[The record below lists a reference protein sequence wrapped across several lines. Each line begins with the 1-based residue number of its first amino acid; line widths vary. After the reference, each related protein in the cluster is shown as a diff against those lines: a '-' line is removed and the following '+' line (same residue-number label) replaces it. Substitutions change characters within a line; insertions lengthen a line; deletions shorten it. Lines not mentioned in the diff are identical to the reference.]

1 MLANRSIGF
10 HGFSVVLLLVLVTLS
25 FWGWLFIWENALFFD
40 HAALGKYVLYN
51 EFLLIGVLFGVGGKR
66 HSQGPHHEF
75 VDAVRRSGR
84 QAVLGLFGVLF
95 LVFALQDTFVSRSF
109 LVSDI
114 PWLGLTLFF
123 SNYVAPK
130 RLSQWVF
137 SGNRKERVALAGTTE
152 QADQIKPWLERKR
165 IIGLHPVGVVCPQP
179 VLEHKANGNGASF
192 RVLGSL
198 DEMNEIFKKESITQ
212 LIVLDLS
219 MGPERLRNLTKL
231 CEGAA
236 VRILALDGLD
246 SYFNHTTMIFEDD
259 GVRIIGLREEPLESP
274 VNWFVKRAMDLA
286 IAIPTVIL
294 VLPFTTVLV
303 WLLQRLQSPGPIFF
317 CQERAGMM
325 GQSFKI
331 FKYRT
336 MKTNHGD
343 EAKQASS
350 DDQRIY
356 PAGRWL
362 RKLSIDELPQFIN
375 VLKGDMSVVGP
386 RPHLQKHEEVWIRVM
401 SRYVVRRFIRPG
413 ITGYAQINGFRGE
426 VRTEADVQKR
436 VEKDI
441 YYLENWSWSL
451 DCIIVLKT
459 VKQCICPPSSAY

>member
-1 MLANRSIGF
+1 M
-10 HGFSVVLLLVLVTLS
+10 
-25 FWGWLFIWENALFFD
+25 ALK
-40 HAALGKYVLYN
+40 KYLLYN

-66 HSQGPHHEF
+66 HSHGPHQEF
-75 VDAVRRSGR
+75 VNAVRRSGR
-84 QAVLGLFGVLF
+84 QAVLGLFGVLL

-109 LVSDI
+109 LLSYI
-114 PWLGLTLFF
+114 PWLGLTLLF

-130 RLSQWVF
+130 RLSQWIF
-137 SGNRKERVALAGTTE
+137 SGNREERVALAGTIE

-179 VLEHKANGNGASF
+179 ILEHKVSGNGSSF
-192 RVLGSL
+192 RVLGYL
-198 DEMNEIFKKESITQ
+198 DEMNEILKKESITQ

-231 CEGAA
+231 CEGSA
-236 VRILALDGLD
+236 VRILALDDLD
-246 SYFNHTTMIFEDD
+246 SYFNHTTMLFEDD
-259 GVRIIGLREEPLESP
+259 GVRLIGLREEPLESP
-274 VNWFVKRAMDLA
+274 INRFVKRVMDLT
-286 IAIPTVIL
+286 IAMPVVIF
-294 VLPFTTVLV
+294 VLPFTTALI
-303 WLLQRLQSPGPIFF
+303 WLLQRLQSPGPVFF
-317 CQERAGMM
+317 CRERIGMM
-325 GQSFKI
+325 GQSFMM

-336 MKTNHGD
+336 MQTNPED
-343 EAKQASS
+343 EAKQASR

-362 RKLSIDELPQFIN
+362 RKFSIDELPQFIN

-401 SRYVVRRFIRPG
+401 SKYVIRRFIRPG

-426 VRTEADVQKR
+426 IHAEADVQKR
-436 VEKDI
+436 VEMDI
-441 YYLENWSWSL
+441 HYLENWSLSL

-459 VKQCICPPSSAY
+459 IKHCIFPPRSAY